1 MNCQEGMQD
10 DFYLLTGWPFFLPI
24 SGSGGSG
31 NAGQDLSDLQP
42 PTERSDRSSALLHSR
57 IQPSQSHCCAEPIQI
72 HRQTDRY
79 ADRQTDRYADRHTH
93 TDRSSALLHSRK
105 QPLPCNK
112 PDFNLVL
119 TFLIAYY
126 SWGKAGQVPWVEIW
140 PGEALRTY
148 SRACFKGL
156 MQPNGQSL
164 LLAISYCQ
172 QLSTPSLKNYLYN
185 LEDSISHRLAFLGSQ
200 NRKGGCIQND
210 REHHP
215 VANISFTSKLK
226 AD

>member
-79 ADRQTDRYADRHTH
+79 ADRHTH

-126 SWGKAGQVPWVEIW
+126 SWSGSPTHSMTVKSVGESDLGKAGEVIEYLLFFFLFIDWF
-140 PGEALRTY
+140 G
-148 SRACFKGL
+148 
-156 MQPNGQSL
+156 SL
-164 LLAISYCQ
+164 YQNETFHI
-172 QLSTPSLKNYLYN
+172 YLYN
-185 LEDSISHRLAFLGSQ
+185 
-200 NRKGGCIQND
+200 K
-210 REHHP
+210 
-215 VANISFTSKLK
+215 FTWTNVQLYSYKTRTSRM
-226 AD
+226 

>member
-24 SGSGGSG
+24 SGRGGSG

-126 SWGKAGQVPWVEIW
+126 SWGKAGQVPQPTPWLSSQLEN
-140 PGEALRTY
+140 LT
-148 SRACFKGL
+148 RAK
-156 MQPNGQSL
+156 Q
-164 LLAISYCQ
+164 
-172 QLSTPSLKNYLYN
+172 
-185 LEDSISHRLAFLGSQ
+185 
-200 NRKGGCIQND
+200 
-210 REHHP
+210 
-215 VANISFTSKLK
+215 VKL
-226 AD
+226 